1 MEKVASR
8 TAAPR
13 SPAFV
18 RLVSRRR
25 KVVAWLTA
33 STLVPYYLFVL
44 VAAYRPAALATRIHA
59 GSALTVGWLA
69 GGLLIV
75 GTWLLTG
82 LYVRYANG
90 EFDTLSRQLDT
101 GVAS

>member
-44 VAAYRPAALATRIHA
+44 VAACDRA
-59 GSALTVGWLA
+59 GFDDQFFRAQ
-69 GGLLIV
+69 
-75 GTWLLTG
+75 TG
-82 LYVRYANG
+82 IGA
-90 EFDTLSRQLDT
+90 SRT
-101 GVAS
+101 ASH

>member
-1 MEKVASR
+1 M
-8 TAAPR
+8 T
-13 SPAFV
+13 
-18 RLVSRRR
+18 
-25 KVVAWLTA
+25 WLTA

-44 VAAYRPAALATRIHA
+44 VAAYRPAALATRIHG
-59 GSALTVGWLA
+59 GSAITVGWIA

-90 EFDTLSRQLDT
+90 EFDTLSQQLDT
-101 GVAS
+101 GASS

>member
-1 MEKVASR
+1 METVASPA
-8 TAAPR
+8 AAPR
-13 SPAFV
+13 SPAFL

-25 KVVAWLTA
+25 TIVTWLTA

-44 VAAYRPAALATRIHA
+44 VAACKPAALATRIHG
-59 GSALTVGWLA
+59 GSAITVGWIA

-75 GTWLLTG
+75 GAWLLTG

-90 EFDTLSRQLDT
+90 EFERLSRQLDT